1 MYLKLWLNSDHFLE
15 TSESYEFLRRMQDGR
30 RIMRGGRDLNRYGE
44 NSIPFLDQH
53 GFKNVAF
60 ENRFQH
66 NPFPTSSM
74 RGKAEPYHSFP
85 FLSVHNAPRPRQ
97 DSEHISFLAGM
108 RIIRPNKSPH
118 KYSGYQVVRLA
129 TEIIPT
135 YTALLGMC
143 YLINPYYKTS
153 NKFHIYV

>member
-1 MYLKLWLNSDHFLE
+1 MFAKIVVFYLFVLE
-15 TSESYEFLRRMQDGR
+15 TSDSYEFLRRMQDGR

-44 NSIPFLDQH
+44 SSTPFMGQL
-53 GFKNVAF
+53 GFTNTPF
-60 ENRFQH
+60 ENRFKS
-66 NPFPTSSM
+66 NPFPAPNIL
-74 RGKAEPYHSFP
+74 KAEPFHSFP
-85 FLSVHNAPRPRQ
+85 FLSVNNAPRPRQ

-135 YTALLGMC
+135 YSALLGTFSF
-143 YLINPYYKTS
+143 INDFSHT
-153 NKFHIYV
+153 